1 LTHYSYI
8 QSFKVFLKLEKGLS
22 QNSIEAYIRDVVLL
36 GRYLEDFHQ
45 GLGFSKVTPAEL
57 SSFAEWMSKTGL
69 SPRTQARAISGI
81 RGFFSFLLMERSIHE
96 NPAEL
101 LETPKLPAKIPDI
114 LSFEEIERM
123 IFGIDR
129 STYEGERNVA
139 MLEVMYSSGLRVS
152 EVVQLK
158 ISSIYFEDE
167 FLRIIGKGN
176 KERLV
181 PVSKSALDRLRH
193 FISIVRVHLS
203 IKPDFSDIIFLNR
216 RGAALTRNMVF
227 LIVKKAA
234 ANAHIRKNISPHTIR
249 HSFATHLVE
258 AGADLRA
265 VQEMLGHASI
275 TTTEV
280 YVHMSSDYL
289 RKNLESFHPRFRLT

>member
-1 LTHYSYI
+1 MTQYSYI
-8 QSFKVFLKLEKGLS
+8 QSFKVYLKLEKGLS

-36 GRYLEDFHQ
+36 GRYLEEFHHN
-45 GLGFSKVTPAEL
+45 LAFSKVTPTEL
-57 SSFAEWMSKTGL
+57 SAFSEWVSMSGFA
-69 SPRTQARAISGI
+69 PRTQARIISGI
-81 RGFFSFLLMERSIHE
+81 RTFFAFLLSEKIIDE
-96 NPAEL
+96 NPTEL
-101 LETPKLPAKIPDI
+101 LETPKLPAKLPDI

-123 IFGIDR
+123 ISGIDR

-181 PVSKSALDRLRH
+181 PVSRSALDRLSH
-193 FISIVRVHLS
+193 FISNVRVHLN
-203 IKPDFSDIIFLNR
+203 IKPDFSDIVFLNR

-227 LIVKKAA
+227 LIVKKSAA
-234 ANAHIRKNISPHTIR
+234 MVHIRKNISPHTIR

-275 TTTEV
+275 TTTEI

-289 RKNLESFHPRFRLT
+289 RKNLENFHPRFRVT